1 MTSPLQQKLKIAG
14 PVVVTANRLADGAV
28 IYRTADRQW
37 TTDLAGAAVA
47 TTSEAAS
54 ALLAGAGADLVKV
67 VDPYVAPV
75 EVADGRLRP
84 GNLRER
90 IRSAGP
96 TVALPGQTGA

>member
-14 PVVVTANRLADGAV
+14 PAVVTANRLADGAV

-47 TTSEAAS
+47 TTSDAAS
-54 ALLAGAGADLVKV
+54 ALLAAARDDLVKV

-75 EVADGRLRP
+75 ELTDGLPRP

-96 TVALPGQTGA
+96 TVPLPGQPGA